1 MTSGD
6 PMTELPMTYSGL
18 LNELKGRIQA
28 AQTRAALAVNAEL
41 VRLYWEIGRTILL
54 RQETEG
60 WGTKVVDRLAGDLK
74 EAFPTMKGFSSSNLK
89 YMRFFAERCPAFRI
103 GQQPADQLPWFHL
116 VTLLTKV
123 DVDTEREWLAS
134 QAAQQGWSRA
144 TLQTHI
150 KNRLF
155 ERQGQAVTNFDARLP
170 ATQAALAQE
179 SLKDPY
185 LFDFLGLG
193 DEALER
199 DIESALVRHIT
210 RFLLELGA
218 GFAFV
223 GRQYRLEVGG
233 EEFFIDLL
241 FYHTRLKCYVVV
253 ELKATAFRPE
263 HAGQLNFYL
272 SAVDAQMK
280 SPEDHPTIGLLL
292 CKTKNRIVAEYALSG
307 IEKPLGVAEYQ
318 LLRALPEPLDVTL
331 PTIEA
336 IEEEL
341 SADMGGEEV

>member
-1 MTSGD
+1 MIPDSSSYT
-6 PMTELPMTYSGL
+6 GL
-18 LNELKGRIQA
+18 LADLKARIQS
-28 AQTRAALAVNAEL
+28 AQTRAALAVNGEL
-41 VRLYWEIGRTILL
+41 VRLYWEIGQTILQ

-74 EAFPTMKGFSSSNLK
+74 DSFPNMKGFSSRNLK
-89 YMRFFAERCPAFRI
+89 YMRTFAERCPDLLI
-103 GQQPADQLPWFHL
+103 GQQPAAQLPWFHL
-116 VTLLTKV
+116 VTLLTQV
-123 DVDTEREWLAS
+123 GGDSERAWLAS
-134 QAAQQGWSRA
+134 HTAQQGWSRA
-144 TLQTHI
+144 TLQAHI

-155 ERQGQAVTNFDARLP
+155 ERQGQAVTNFEVRLP

-193 DEALER
+193 EDALER
-199 DIESALVRHIT
+199 DTETALVRHIT

-223 GRQYRLEVGG
+223 GRQFRLEVGG

-241 FYHTRLKCYVVV
+241 FYHTRLKCHVVV
-253 ELKATAFRPE
+253 ELKATAFKPE

-272 SAVDAQMK
+272 SAVDAQIK
-280 SPEDHPTIGLLL
+280 APEDQPTIGLLL

-307 IEKPLGVAEYQ
+307 IDKPLGVAEYQ
-318 LLRALPEPLDVTL
+318 LLRALPEPLDTTL

-341 SADMGGEEV
+341 SGDLENGEA